1 MQNNYS
7 EKFEKMRIAGNLAA
21 KTLDMLTNEIKEGV
35 STDKIDTLGYE
46 FIKDN
51 GGYSAPQ
58 FYRGFK
64 KSLCTSLNHV
74 VCHGIPS
81 ERKILSDGDI
91 VNVDVTVILNGW
103 HGDSSRMFVA
113 GKTNKKNYDF
123 LKITY
128 ESLLIGISEAKPG
141 KHIGDIGNKIQKLAE
156 GKGYSVVRDFCG
168 HGISTTFHE
177 PPNIL
182 HYGTKNSGMELS
194 PGMTFTIEPMI
205 NSGKYDVKMLND
217 GWTAV
222 TKDKSLS
229 AQFEHTLGITENG
242 YEIFTESAKGYSKPP
257 YL

>member
-1 MQNNYS
+1 MSNYL
-7 EKFEKMRIAGNLAA
+7 EKFEKMRVAGKLAA
-21 KTLDMLTNEIKEGV
+21 RTLDMLTENIKEGI
-35 STDKIDTLGYE
+35 STARIDKLGYE
-46 FIKDN
+46 FIRDN

-58 FYRGFK
+58 YYRGFK
-64 KSLCTSLNHV
+64 KSLCTSLNLV

-81 ERKILSDGDI
+81 SERILEDGDAL
-91 VNVDVTVILNGW
+91 NVDVTAIVDE
-103 HGDSSRMFVA
+103 HYGDTSRMFCV
-113 GKTNKKNYDF
+113 GKTSVKLNNLIDV
-123 LKITY
+123 TY
-128 ESLLIGISEAKPG
+128 ESMIRAINILKPG
-141 KHIGDIGNKIQKLAE
+141 IKLGDIGYEIQSYVE
-156 GKGYSVVRDFCG
+156 EKGFSVVRDFCG

-182 HYGTKNSGMELS
+182 HYGRKNTGMELK

-205 NSGKYDVKMLND
+205 NSGKFSVKMLND

>member
-1 MQNNYS
+1 MSEYS
-7 EKFEKMRIAGNLAA
+7 EKFEKMRIAGKLAA
-21 KTLDMLTNEIKEGV
+21 STLDMLTGYIKEGV
-35 STDKIDTLGYE
+35 STDYIDKLGYE
-46 FIKDN
+46 FIRDN
-51 GGYSAPQ
+51 GGFSAPL
-58 FYRGFK
+58 FYRGFS

-81 ERKILSDGDI
+81 QDRILEVGDAL
-91 VNVDVTVILNGW
+91 NVDVTAIINE
-103 HGDSSRMFVA
+103 HYGDTSRMFCIGDTSVKLRNLIDA
-113 GKTNKKNYDF
+113 
-123 LKITY
+123 TY
-128 ESLLIGISEAKPG
+128 ESLMKAIKILKPG
-141 KHIGDIGNKIQKLAE
+141 IRTGDIGYEIQSFIE
-156 GKGYSVVRDFCG
+156 EKGFSVVKDFCG

-182 HYGTKNSGMELS
+182 HYGKKNTGMELK

-205 NSGKYDVKMLND
+205 NEGKFATKMLND

-242 YEIFTESAKGYSKPP
+242 YEIFTESAKGYLKPP